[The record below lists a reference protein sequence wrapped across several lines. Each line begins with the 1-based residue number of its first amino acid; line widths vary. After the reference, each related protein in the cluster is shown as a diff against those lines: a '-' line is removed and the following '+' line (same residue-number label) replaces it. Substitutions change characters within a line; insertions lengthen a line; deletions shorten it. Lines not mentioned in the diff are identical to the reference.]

1 MHKAPARGFIHGDF
15 ALQYCN
21 TNLKRVIAPIE
32 FDFSRRILKVECG
45 SSNPVFQM
53 TSKRLVE
60 GKHET
65 VDSLHVMEFDLTQE
79 NCLSRE
85 NCQNSQQP

>member
-1 MHKAPARGFIHGDF
+1 MVSYRVT
-15 ALQYCN
+15 CN
-21 TNLKRVIAPIE
+21 PNTKRIIVPIE

-65 VDSLHVMEFDLTQE
+65 VDSLHVMEFDLKQG
-79 NCLSRE
+79 NRLYDKKMRKLSI
-85 NCQNSQQP
+85 

>member
-1 MHKAPARGFIHGDF
+1 MHKAPARGFIQGDF
-15 ALQYCN
+15 ALQFCN
-21 TNLKRVIAPIE
+21 PNTKRVIVNIE
-32 FDFSRRILKVECG
+32 FDFSRRILKVACSSMCG

-65 VDSLHVMEFDLTQE
+65 VDSLHVMEFDLTQGF
-79 NCLSRE
+79 CL
-85 NCQNSQQP
+85 

>member
-1 MHKAPARGFIHGDF
+1 MHKAPARGFIQGDF

-21 TNLKRVIAPIE
+21 PNTKRVIVPIE
-32 FDFSRRILKVECG
+32 FDFSGRILKVEFG
-45 SSNPVFQM
+45 NLNLVIRFFQM

-65 VDSLHVMEFDLTQE
+65 VDSLHVMEFDLTQGF
-79 NCLSRE
+79 CL
-85 NCQNSQQP
+85 